1 MSPSRPAA
9 PPEPDPR
16 GKKRPTVGGQPLVAR
31 RPLVDDAHFDVTA
44 MVDLVFMMNIFFL
57 VTWASANM
65 AELDLPTARHCT
77 AVDPDTTVIIAV
89 TGKAGQRAE
98 VHLGEAASG
107 EVVADP
113 AEVASKVQ
121 TLIEKGASEGKRT
134 VLVKAQ
140 KDLKLNQLR
149 TVLTAA
155 SSIEGVKLNAA
166 VIERE

>member
-1 MSPSRPAA
+1 MSPTRPATSPRSD
-9 PPEPDPR
+9 PPGR
-16 GKKRPTVGGQPLVAR
+16 GRPLVTR
-31 RPLVDDAHFDVTA
+31 RPLVDDANFDVTA

-57 VTWASANM
+57 VSWIGANL
-65 AELDLPTARHCT
+65 AELDLPTARHC
-77 AVDPDTTVIIAV
+77 ASVDTDTTVVIAV

-107 EVVADP
+107 ELVGDP
-113 AEVASKVQ
+113 AEVAAKVR
-121 TLIEKGASEGKRT
+121 TLIEKGASEGKKT

-140 KDLKLNQLR
+140 KDLPLNQLR

-166 VIERE
+166 VIEKE

>member
-1 MSPSRPAA
+1 MSPTRPATSSGV
-9 PPEPDPR
+9 DPR
-16 GKKRPTVGGQPLVAR
+16 GGGKPLVAR

-57 VTWASANM
+57 VSWVGANL

-77 AVDPDTTVIIAV
+77 AVDTDTTVVISV

-98 VHLGEAASG
+98 VHLGEARAG
-107 EVVADP
+107 ELVADP

-121 TLIEKGASEGKRT
+121 TLIEKGASDGKKT

-140 KDLKLNQLR
+140 KDLQLNQLR

-155 SSIEGVKLNAA
+155 SSVEGVKLNAA
-166 VIERE
+166 VIEKE

>member
-1 MSPSRPAA
+1 MPPTRPAA
-9 PPEPDPR
+9 SSGADPQGR
-16 GKKRPTVGGQPLVAR
+16 GRPLVAR

-57 VTWASANM
+57 VSWVGANL

-77 AVDPDTTVIIAV
+77 AVDTDTTVVISV

-98 VHLGEAASG
+98 IHLGEARAG

-113 AEVASKVQ
+113 AEVVPKIQA
-121 TLIEKGASEGKRT
+121 LIEKGASEGKKT

-140 KDLKLNQLR
+140 RDLQLNQLR

-155 SSIEGVKLNAA
+155 SSVEGVKLNAA
-166 VIERE
+166 VIEKE

>member
-1 MSPSRPAA
+1 MSPRRPAA
-9 PPEPDPR
+9 PSATDPR
-16 GKKRPTVGGQPLVAR
+16 GGGKPLVAR
-31 RPLVDDAHFDVTA
+31 RPLVDEAHFDVTA

-57 VTWASANM
+57 VSWVGANL

-77 AVDPDTTVIIAV
+77 AVDTDTTVVIAV
-89 TGKAGQRAE
+89 TGKPGQRAE
-98 VHLGEAASG
+98 VHLGEARSG

-113 AEVASKVQ
+113 AEVAAKVQ
-121 TLIEKGASEGKRT
+121 TLIEKGAGEGKKT

-140 KDLKLNQLR
+140 KDLQLNQLR

-166 VIERE
+166 VIEKE